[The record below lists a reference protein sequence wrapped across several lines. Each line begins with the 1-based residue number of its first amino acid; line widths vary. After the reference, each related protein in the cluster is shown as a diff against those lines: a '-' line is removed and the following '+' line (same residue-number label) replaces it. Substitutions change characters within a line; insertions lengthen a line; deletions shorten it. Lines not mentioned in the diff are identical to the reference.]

1 MDSESDKELESASS
15 TETVTEEVEELAAD
29 EEPKIEID

>member
-1 MDSESDKELESASS
+1 MASESDKELESAPS
-15 TETVTEEVEELAAD
+15 TETVTEEVEEASAD